1 MRGKLFSIAKLNCV
15 HANHIVVPWHARTRS
30 RNPGGRRHSP
40 YPPWRQLAIG
50 SCRPEQMHRM
60 RQRILSGS
68 AYASGVFRT
77 LLQNSLGSG
86 ALRSSSQSNKKSKK
100 QLYFYHI
107 PAKEQAHGAALQI
120 ACVCLSLATH
130 LLGVLARL

>member
-1 MRGKLFSIAKLNCV
+1 
-15 HANHIVVPWHARTRS
+15 
-30 RNPGGRRHSP
+30 
-40 YPPWRQLAIG
+40 
-50 SCRPEQMHRM
+50 MHRM

-100 QLYFYHI
+100 KLYFYHI
-107 PAKEQAHGAALQI
+107 PVKEQAHGAALQI